1 MNEIQQTIALYL
13 IAFLLTIL
21 GCREQ
26 VTKPLLHPTWEI
38 R

>member
-13 IAFLLTIL
+13 IAFLTIL